1 MHGHAVD
8 ERARVVRIVVRQSVS
23 RVTVNDIGRV
33 QQLERAPASG
43 KAVPAAG
50 SCLSWAQR
58 PGPLTT
64 PA

>member
-1 MHGHAVD
+1 M
-8 ERARVVRIVVRQSVS
+8 RQSVS